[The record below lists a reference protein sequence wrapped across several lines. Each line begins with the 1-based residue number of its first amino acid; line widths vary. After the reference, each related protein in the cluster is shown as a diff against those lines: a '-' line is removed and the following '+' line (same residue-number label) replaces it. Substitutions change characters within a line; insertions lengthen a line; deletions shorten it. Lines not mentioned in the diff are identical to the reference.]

1 MSRENR
7 GASAPRTGD
16 VLQVRIEKM
25 AVGGAGVA
33 KVGRDLEAPG
43 SGFVLFVDDTAPGDL
58 VEVRVQ
64 KAKERFGEAALL
76 RVIEA
81 GPSRRAPPCVYA
93 DRCGGCSWQHIDEDV
108 QRSEKQNL
116 MLELLK
122 KFLPNEKPVIDPP
135 VPSPHVLH
143 YRNRMQPHVL
153 DGKLGFHMKRSHD
166 FLPVADCLVAEEPLR
181 AYFGEDWS
189 VKVGREKQ
197 RLEISLDREGRPH
210 WRPANEAGEGFGFSQ
225 VNRFQNETL
234 ISTMLE
240 WVGDGY
246 SEVWDLYSGAGNFTF
261 PLQKRFL
268 SAPVMAVE
276 GSSFLVQ
283 KGKET
288 AGNHGPRF
296 FVSDVG
302 TFLRRWGPPKD
313 SLIVLDPPR
322 AGAGLEVMT
331 ALAASK
337 PRSVVYIACH
347 PVSLA
352 RDVAGF
358 LEDARKIG
366 HPMKLER
373 VRVFEMFPQTDHF
386 ETMALLSV
394 D

>member
-1 MSRENR
+1 MSREYR

-33 KVGRDLEAPG
+33 KVGGDPEARD

-58 VEVRVQ
+58 AEVRVT
-64 KAKERFGEAALL
+64 KAKDRFGEASLL
-76 RVIEA
+76 RVIEP
-81 GPSRRAPPCVYA
+81 GPSRRTPPCVYA
-93 DRCGGCSWQHIDEDV
+93 DRCGGCSWQHITEDA

-122 KFLPNEKPVIDPP
+122 KFLPGEKPVVDPL

-143 YRNRMQPHVL
+143 YRNRMQPHVV
-153 DGKLGFHMKRSHD
+153 DGRLGFHVKRSHD
-166 FLPVADCLVAEEPLR
+166 FLPVADCLVAEQPLR
-181 AYFGEDWS
+181 PFFQEDWVS
-189 VKVGREKQ
+189 RTGREKQ
-197 RLEISLDREGRPH
+197 RLEISVDRAGQPH

-261 PLQKRFL
+261 PLQKRF
-268 SAPVMAVE
+268 SSKPVMAVE
-276 GSSFLVQ
+276 GSSLLVQ

-288 AGNHGPRF
+288 GGPQGPRF

-302 TFLRRWGPPKD
+302 TFLRRWSPPKD
-313 SLIVLDPPR
+313 ALIVLDPPR

-331 ALAASK
+331 ALAATK
-337 PRSVVYIACH
+337 PRAVVYIACH

-358 LEDARKIG
+358 LEDSRGIG

-373 VRVFEMFPQTDHF
+373 LRVFEMFPQTDHF